1 VLSRNGACV
10 SGEKRTP
17 ALPQI
22 LTSSIFEVFPY
33 SVYLLEI
40 KTNILSSLKT
50 ILCSIKNPHSQLW

>member
-1 VLSRNGACV
+1 V